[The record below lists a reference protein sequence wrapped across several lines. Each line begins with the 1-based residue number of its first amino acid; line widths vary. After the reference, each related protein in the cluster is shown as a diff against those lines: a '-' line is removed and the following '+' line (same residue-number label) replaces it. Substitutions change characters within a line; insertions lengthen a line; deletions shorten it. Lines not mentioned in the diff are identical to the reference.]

1 MDQARRERI
10 RELIRTLESAQRQVH
25 DLWIAEES
33 AFEGRSPPSKETE
46 LGQISSNAADDLERA
61 MDHLSDAVE
70 HLQGAAGDAGAYS

>member
-10 RELIRTLESAQRQVH
+10 RELMRTLESAQRQVH

-46 LGQISSNAADDLERA
+46 LWPAPGLNDTR
-61 MDHLSDAVE
+61 LS
-70 HLQGAAGDAGAYS
+70 

>member
-33 AFEGRSPPSKETE
+33 AFEGRSPP
-46 LGQISSNAADDLERA
+46 LGQISINAADDLERA

>member
-25 DLWIAEES
+25 DLWIKEES
-33 AFEGRSPPSKETE
+33 AFECKSPT
-46 LGQISSNAADDLERA
+46 LGQISINAADDLERA